1 MGLLG
6 GPEAILVLPTWK
18 SGVYGLRSVPQ
29 DELAWSV
36 AIHTSEPPAKKFGNR
51 VLVNGGWVENKICDV
66 MFLTCNKCVSE
77 VGEMVQ
83 WLGTQAVLPE
93 NPGMVP
99 STHMM
104 TCSSLR
110 PQFQSIRSPLLAS
123 MDTRHTC
130 DTRKCRQNTHAHKLK
145 LTKYTKIF

>member
-18 SGVYGLRSVPQ
+18 SSVYGLRLVPQ

-36 AIHTSEPPAKKFGNR
+36 PIHTSQPPEKKFGNR

-66 MFLTCNKCVSE
+66 KFLTSNKYVSE

-83 WLGTQAVLPE
+83 WLVC
-93 NPGMVP
+93 P
-99 STHMM
+99 SREPRVG
-104 TCSSLR
+104 S
-110 PQFQSIRSPLLAS
+110 
-123 MDTRHTC
+123 
-130 DTRKCRQNTHAHKLK
+130 
-145 LTKYTKIF
+145 